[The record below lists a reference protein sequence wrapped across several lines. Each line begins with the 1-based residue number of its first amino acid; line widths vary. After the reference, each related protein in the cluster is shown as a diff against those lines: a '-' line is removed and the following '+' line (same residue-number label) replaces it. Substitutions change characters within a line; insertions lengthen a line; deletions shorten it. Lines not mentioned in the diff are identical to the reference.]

1 MAQPIPKVPP
11 PPPRAGGSGPKPPP
25 PRATGT
31 TPKPAAGAPGARQ
44 PPTPTQQDVAPA
56 RYQAGDVIAG
66 KYRLVS
72 LLGEG
77 GMGSVWRVRNMDLD
91 VEVALKLIRAE
102 ATLSEAT
109 DRLLREAQA
118 AAKLTDSGIVRVFDF
133 GRSEQGNPFIVMEL
147 LEGED
152 LAAAIQRRGRLSPK
166 RAVRVLLPVVRAL
179 AVAHQNGIVHR
190 DLKPENVFL
199 SKTPNGLQPKVVDF
213 GIAQLDKSQA
223 LRLTSTGA
231 LMGSPLY
238 MSPEQAKGE
247 AVDFRADIW
256 GITAVLYEALSGM
269 QPFPGGNYNAV
280 LCAIMLREPERPAA
294 EVGVDD
300 ELWSL
305 VQRGLAK
312 EPAFRYESMRHFG
325 QALAKWLV
333 ECGEQTDIT
342 GASLVTQ
349 WLEHDQPADQ
359 LTTVFPPT
367 GEVRIERRSERDE
380 RNAPTQRLS
389 RDPGLAAAASQRSRQ
404 RPRRR
409 MLVAAAAAGGLIGAL
424 AVAWAAF
431 GTRAPEPASSVEPA
445 GASARTAPLP
455 AKAAQIRASEAAE
468 PPPPSEPAPPDVA
481 EPAPA
486 EAPEPEATPPASD
499 PAEKR
504 TTAARQPR
512 VRPTTASRPAS
523 AGRTSK
529 LKNPFAQ

>member
-1 MAQPIPKVPP
+1 MAQPFPKV
-11 PPPRAGGSGPKPPP
+11 PPP

-31 TPKPAAGAPGARQ
+31 GLKP
-44 PPTPTQQDVAPA
+44 PPRRATDTTPTHHDVTPV
-56 RYQAGDVIAG
+56 RYQPDDMIAG

-77 GMGSVWRVRNMDLD
+77 GMGAVWRARNMDLD

-102 ATLSEAT
+102 ATLSDAT

-118 AAKLTDSGIVRVFDF
+118 AAKLIDSAIVRVFDF

-152 LAAAIQRRGRLSPK
+152 LAAAIQRRGRLSAK
-166 RAVRVLLPVVRAL
+166 RAVRVLLPVLRAL
-179 AVAHQNGIVHR
+179 SVAHQNGIVHR

-199 SKTPNGLQPKVVDF
+199 SKTPTGLQPKVVDF

-247 AVDFRADIW
+247 AIDFRADIW
-256 GITAVLYEALSGM
+256 GITAVLYEALTGTP
-269 QPFPGGNYNAV
+269 PFPGNNYNAV
-280 LCAIMLREPERPAA
+280 LCAIMLKEPERPAA
-294 EVGVDD
+294 DSGVDD

-305 VQRGLAK
+305 MQRGLAK

-325 QALAKWLV
+325 QALARWLV

-349 WLEHDQPADQ
+349 WLADDQPVDQ

-367 GEVRIERRSERDE
+367 AEVRIGRGGEREE

-389 RDPGLAAAASQRSRQ
+389 RDPGLAAVASQRSRQ
-404 RPRRR
+404 KPGR
-409 MLVAAAAAGGLIGAL
+409 LLAAAAAAGGLLGAL
-424 AVAWAAF
+424 AVAWAVTGGSSAEPAPSAAPALASARPEEF
-431 GTRAPEPASSVEPA
+431 APRTPQVRASEPTERPEAAASEPAS
-445 GASARTAPLP
+445 
-455 AKAAQIRASEAAE
+455 EAV
-468 PPPPSEPAPPDVA
+468 PEPAPPEA
-481 EPAPA
+481 
-486 EAPEPEATPPASD
+486 APEPEPELDAAVSEVG
-499 PAEKR
+499 AAAKR
-504 TTAARQPR
+504 PSAPRQPR
-512 VRPTTASRPAS
+512 PRAAATSRPSSGA
-523 AGRTSK
+523 RTSK
-529 LKNPFAQ
+529 LKNPFAP

>member
-11 PPPRAGGSGPKPPP
+11 PPPPRSTTTVHKPP
-25 PRATGT
+25 PRATGAA
-31 TPKPAAGAPGARQ
+31 PRPAAGNPAARAPA
-44 PPTPTQQDVAPA
+44 PTLPDIPPA
-56 RYQAGDVIAG
+56 RYGAGDVIAG
-66 KYRLVS
+66 KYRLAS

-77 GMGSVWRVRNMDLD
+77 GMGAVWRARNIDLD

-118 AAKLTDSGIVRVFDF
+118 AAKLIDPGIVRVFDF
-133 GRSEQGNPFIVMEL
+133 GRSEHGNPFIVMEL

-179 AVAHQNGIVHR
+179 TIAHENGIVHR

-199 SKTPNGLQPKVVDF
+199 AKTPNGLQPKVVDF

-247 AVDFRADIW
+247 QVDFRADIW
-256 GITAVLYEALSGM
+256 GITAVLYEAVTAK
-269 QPFPGGNYNAV
+269 QPFPGTNYNAV
-280 LCAIMLREPERPAA
+280 LCAIMLKDPEPPAD
-294 EVGVDD
+294 EIGLDG

-305 VQRGLAK
+305 IQRGLAK
-312 EPAFRYESMRHFG
+312 EPAFRFESMRHFG
-325 QALAKWLV
+325 QALAKWV
-333 ECGEQTDIT
+333 VDCGEQTDIT

-349 WLEHDQPADQ
+349 WLADDRPSDQ

-367 GEVRIERRSERDE
+367 AEVRIESIE

-389 RDPGLAAAASQRSRQ
+389 RDPGLAAVASQRSRTQ
-404 RPRRR
+404 ARRR
-409 MLVAAAAAGGLIGAL
+409 TFMVAALAGGLVG
-424 AVAWAAF
+424 AF
-431 GTRAPEPASSVEPA
+431 GIAWFAFAGRGDPAANAEPAQA
-445 GASARTAPLP
+445 TAAAPVP
-455 AKAAQIRASEAAE
+455 PKAAQIRASEPAE
-468 PPPPSEPAPPDVA
+468 PSEPASAPEPKPADVA

-486 EAPEPEATPPASD
+486 AAEAAAAPAADTGTKPAS
-499 PAEKR
+499 A
-504 TTAARQPR
+504 PR
-512 VRPTTASRPAS
+512 APRARPTSASRPPS
-523 AGRTSK
+523 GKRTSK
-529 LKNPFAQ
+529 LKNPFAP

>member
-1 MAQPIPKVPP
+1 
-11 PPPRAGGSGPKPPP
+11 
-25 PRATGT
+25 
-31 TPKPAAGAPGARQ
+31 
-44 PPTPTQQDVAPA
+44 
-56 RYQAGDVIAG
+56 VIAG

-77 GMGSVWRVRNMDLD
+77 GMGAVWRARNMDLD

-102 ATLSEAT
+102 ATVTEAT

-118 AAKLTDSGIVRVFDF
+118 AAKLIDPAIVRVFDF
-133 GRSEQGNPFIVMEL
+133 GRSEHGNPFIVMEL

-166 RAVRVLLPVVRAL
+166 RAVRVLLPVMRAL
-179 AVAHQNGIVHR
+179 TIAHENGIVHR

-199 SKTPNGLQPKVVDF
+199 GKTPNGLQPKVVDF

-247 AVDFRADIW
+247 QVDFRADIW
-256 GITAVLYEALSGM
+256 GITAVLYEAVTAK
-269 QPFPGGNYNAV
+269 QPFPGTNYNAV
-280 LCAIMLREPERPAA
+280 LCAIMLKDPEPPAEEIGLDA
-294 EVGVDD
+294 

-305 VQRGLAK
+305 IQRGLAK
-312 EPAFRYESMRHFG
+312 EPAFRFESMRHFG

-349 WLEHDQPADQ
+349 WLADDRPSDQ

-367 GEVRIERRSERDE
+367 AEVRIESIE

-389 RDPGLAAAASQRSRQ
+389 RDPGLAAVASQRSRTQ
-404 RPRRR
+404 ARRR
-409 MLVAAAAAGGLIGAL
+409 KLMTVMAVSGGLIGAL
-424 AVAWAAF
+424 GVAWFAF
-431 GTRAPEPASSVEPA
+431 STPGEPAPGAEPAQKTATAPEP
-445 GASARTAPLP
+445 
-455 AKAAQIRASEAAE
+455 KAAQIRASEPAE
-468 PPPPSEPAPPDVA
+468 PPNEPASVKAASPVEPAPTAAATEVA
-481 EPAPA
+481 ETP
-486 EAPEPEATPPASD
+486 PEADTEAKPASTQR
-499 PAEKR
+499 A
-504 TTAARQPR
+504 PR
-512 VRPTTASRPAS
+512 RATASRPQT
-523 AGRTSK
+523 GKRTSK
-529 LKNPFAQ
+529 LKNPFAP

>member
-11 PPPRAGGSGPKPPP
+11 PPPPRGTSSVHKPP
-25 PRATGT
+25 PRATGAA
-31 TPKPAAGAPGARQ
+31 PRPAAGNPAVRAPA
-44 PPTPTQQDVAPA
+44 PTLPDVPPA
-56 RYQAGDVIAG
+56 RYEPGDVIAG
-66 KYRLVS
+66 KYRLVN

-77 GMGSVWRVRNMDLD
+77 GMGAVWRARNMDLD

-102 ATLSEAT
+102 ATVTEAT

-118 AAKLTDSGIVRVFDF
+118 AAKLIDPGIVRVFDF

-166 RAVRVLLPVVRAL
+166 RAVRVLLPVMRAL
-179 AVAHQNGIVHR
+179 TIAHENGIVHR

-247 AVDFRADIW
+247 PVDFRADIW
-256 GITAVLYEALSGM
+256 GITAVLYEAITSK
-269 QPFPGGNYNAV
+269 QPFPGTNYNAV
-280 LCAIMLREPERPAA
+280 LCAIMLKDPEPPADEIA
-294 EVGVDD
+294 VDA

-305 VQRGLAK
+305 IQRGLAK
-312 EPAFRYESMRHFG
+312 EPAFRFESMRHFG
-325 QALAKWLV
+325 QALAKWVV

-349 WLEHDQPADQ
+349 WLADDRPSDQ
-359 LTTVFPPT
+359 LTTVFPPSA
-367 GEVRIERRSERDE
+367 EVRIESIQ

-389 RDPGLAAAASQRSRQ
+389 RDPGLAAVASQRGRTQ
-404 RPRRR
+404 ARRR
-409 MLVAAAAAGGLIGAL
+409 KLTFAAAAAGLLGVLG
-424 AVAWAAF
+424 VAWFAF
-431 GTRAPEPASSVEPA
+431 GASNGEPAPGSEPARAATTPPEP
-445 GASARTAPLP
+445 
-455 AKAAQIRASEAAE
+455 KAAQIRASEPAE
-468 PPPPSEPAPPDVA
+468 PPNKPANVAAAPPA
-481 EPAPA
+481 APASPA
-486 EAPEPEATPPASD
+486 EATEVAETPPEADTETKPAS
-499 PAEKR
+499 AQR
-504 TTAARQPR
+504 APR
-512 VRPTTASRPAS
+512 VRATSASRPQT
-523 AGRTSK
+523 GKRTSK
-529 LKNPFAQ
+529 LKNPFAP

>member
-1 MAQPIPKVPP
+1 MARPIPKVPP
-11 PPPRAGGSGPKPPP
+11 PRPPRATATALKPP
-25 PRATGT
+25 PRATGA
-31 TPKPAAGAPGARQ
+31 TPKVTLGTPPARPAAV
-44 PPTPTQQDVAPA
+44 TQQDAAPV

-77 GMGSVWRVRNMDLD
+77 GMGAVWRVRNMDLD
-91 VEVALKLIRAE
+91 VEVALKLIRSE
-102 ATLSEAT
+102 ATVSEAT

-118 AAKLTDSGIVRVFDF
+118 AAKLIDSGIVRVFDF

-179 AVAHQNGIVHR
+179 SVAHQSGIVHR

-213 GIAQLDKSQA
+213 GIAQLDQSQA

-247 AVDFRADIW
+247 TVDLRADIW
-256 GITAVLYEALSGM
+256 GITAVLYEALTGTQAFAGS
-269 QPFPGGNYNAV
+269 NYNAV
-280 LCAIMLREPERPAA
+280 LCAIMLREPERPAP
-294 EVGVDD
+294 EIGVDD

-305 VQRGLAK
+305 IQRGLAK
-312 EPAFRYESMRHFG
+312 DPAFRYESMREFG
-325 QALAKWLV
+325 QALAKWLIR
-333 ECGEQTDIT
+333 CGEQTDIT
-342 GASLVTQ
+342 GASLATQ
-349 WLEHDQPADQ
+349 WLSDGQPADQ
-359 LTTVFPPT
+359 LTTVFPPSD
-367 GEVRIERRSERDE
+367 VRMERDE

-389 RDPGLAAAASQRSRQ
+389 RDPGLAAAASKRRPE

-409 MLVAAAAAGGLIGAL
+409 LLVAAGALGGVVGAL

-431 GTRAPEPASSVEPA
+431 GTGDAETPQSAEPARAAAPA
-445 GASARTAPLP
+445 PKPG
-455 AKAAQIRASEAAE
+455 QIRASEAAE
-468 PPPPSEPAPPDVA
+468 APKQPAPVPVPAELA
-481 EPAPA
+481 EPTAA
-486 EAPEPEATPPASD
+486 AEEAPEASASAPDPSTADTSASAKPATAPQ
-499 PAEKR
+499 K
-504 TTAARQPR
+504 PR
-512 VRPTTASRPAS
+512 VRQATAHRPAS
-523 AGRTSK
+523 GTRTSK